1 MRVLIVRL
9 SALGDV
15 VTASP
20 VSRLIKKAYPDAHI
34 TWAIEN
40 RCAACVQGDP
50 SIDEVLIVPSSKQ
63 WRTWFRTDRGT
74 FRREARELWRRLRG
88 ERYDIVLD
96 IHGLFKTAWLV
107 KAVRAPRKIRPAD
120 ASERVPF
127 VYNEAAPRRELPDYI
142 TSIYVSLAEHLGI
155 EAQAPDDYAMTLPMS
170 DDDRAVAAGWLA
182 EHGLE
187 PGRYVVCAPGTTR
200 PQKMWVLERWAPT
213 LEAIHQATGL
223 PAVIAGGPTEVAM
236 AETIMAGCSTPVT
249 SAVCAT
255 TIPQT
260 GALLASA
267 ALMLTVDTGPM
278 HMAVAVGCPTVAVY
292 GSTPPRLFGPEA
304 AYRPLYA
311 ALDCAPCHKR
321 PTCAGRY
328 DCMTAVTVDQV
339 SAAALELLA
348 PGGVGTNVPRE
359 QP

>member
-20 VSRLIKKAYPDAHI
+20 VSRLIKQAFPDAHI

-50 SIDEVLIVPSSKQ
+50 SIDDVLVVPSSKQ
-63 WRTWFRTDRGT
+63 WRTWLRTDRG
-74 FRREARELWRRLRG
+74 RLWREARELWRRLRG
-88 ERYDIVLD
+88 ERFDVVLD

-120 ASERVPF
+120 TTERVPF
-127 VYNEAAPRRELPDYI
+127 VYNEQAQRRELPDYI
-142 TSIYVSLAEHLGI
+142 TSIYVSLAEHLGTKATLP
-155 EAQAPDDYAMTLPMS
+155 EDYAMTLPIS
-170 DDDRAVAAGWLA
+170 DDDRAVARAWLA

-187 PGRYVVCAPGTTR
+187 PGGYVVCAPGTTR
-200 PQKMWVLERWAPT
+200 PQKMWVLERWAPA
-213 LEAIHQATGL
+213 LAAIHAATGL
-223 PAVIAGGPTEVAM
+223 PAIIAGGPTETEM
-236 AETIMAGCSTPVT
+236 AETILGAATSPVS

-260 GALLASA
+260 GALLESA

-292 GSTPPRLFGPEA
+292 GSTPPRLFGPDA
-304 AYRPLYA
+304 AYRPLYR
-311 ALDCAPCHKR
+311 ALPCAPCHKR
-321 PTCAGRY
+321 PTCAGRF
-328 DCMTAVTVDQV
+328 DCMTAVTVDDV
-339 SAAALELLA
+339 LAAALELLA
-348 PGGVGTNVPRE
+348 PSGVQPQETRE
-359 QP
+359 LP